1 VEYLDLAMTFVC
13 TCCCFGIHLF
23 LDSVGSLLGI
33 LDVDHPSLVVAERI
47 VVILPSSFGLDIQ
60 VVEIAYYLLVL
71 LVTVVA
77 FKVGM
82 AYLGFLA
89 VMGLLAAAT

>member
-1 VEYLDLAMTFVC
+1 
-13 TCCCFGIHLF
+13 
-23 LDSVGSLLGI
+23 
-33 LDVDHPSLVVAERI
+33 
-47 VVILPSSFGLDIQ
+47 VILPSSFGLDIQ